1 VLVRQPETFLYTLIQ
16 FVTAMPQRG
25 NREGEPLVKAGAD
38 KGDQFTDEFQAARP
52 AARGR
57 ASCPLGAAWHAG
69 AVDMPDDPAQLREW
83 LERMGLED
91 AEVLAIFGNDE
102 LAELDPEQLR
112 RLHGLLEARWS
123 IDHSDETS
131 P

>member
-1 VLVRQPETFLYTLIQ
+1 
-16 FVTAMPQRG
+16 
-25 NREGEPLVKAGAD
+25 
-38 KGDQFTDEFQAARP
+38 
-52 AARGR
+52 
-57 ASCPLGAAWHAG
+57 
-69 AVDMPDDPAQLREW
+69 MPDDPAQLREW

-112 RLHGLLEARWS
+112 MLHGLLEARWS